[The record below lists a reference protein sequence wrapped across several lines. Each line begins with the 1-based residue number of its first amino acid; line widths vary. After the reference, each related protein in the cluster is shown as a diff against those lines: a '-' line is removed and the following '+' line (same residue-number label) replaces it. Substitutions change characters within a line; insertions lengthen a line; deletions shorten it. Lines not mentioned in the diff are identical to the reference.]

1 MLGRALM
8 VVMHE
13 DEFGTSWTQYRKELQ
28 LAPAEDLADNRAFR
42 QTSYVTDKGEP
53 LKTWR
58 AVDMLELRSGG
69 GSGSEPLFRKF
80 HWVESP
86 PR

>member
-1 MLGRALM
+1 M

-28 LAPAEDLADNRAFR
+28 LAPAETW
-42 QTSYVTDKGEP
+42 QTMTLSANEFVTDKGEP